1 MSTPTPEEPRAA
13 SPTPTSEEPRAA
25 SFWPFMFTLF
35 VGSFM
40 AVLSSST
47 ITIAIPELQRYF
59 GVDLSLLQW
68 TLTSFMLAMGTSA
81 PLTGYLGGRFSF
93 KWVYVGSL
101 VGFILMSVLC
111 GLAWDARSL
120 VAFRFLQGA
129 FCGAITPVT
138 MTLIYQLLPREQQA
152 LAASLWSLAAMLAPA
167 FGPTFAGW
175 LITLGS
181 WRWLF
186 FINVPLGLVAVSMAL
201 RTIPFYRLHV
211 PKAFDLPG
219 LLTVITG
226 TLSLLIALSQGRAW
240 GWWSGKT
247 VALFL
252 LGTAS
257 LLFFVAR
264 ELRTRAPLLDLRVFK
279 NARYVVTLL
288 VSSIITVSLYSGAF
302 LVPLFL
308 QRIQGVTPLDT
319 GLILLPASLAM
330 ALLMPLVGR
339 MYGKLGPSAL
349 MTAGVLLIAGG
360 TFALSRL
367 TPEISHTYVL
377 VWMLVR
383 NVGISL
389 SMMPAS
395 NAGMEQI
402 PRELTGHASSIS
414 NWLRNVFGAF
424 SIAIF
429 TSLLSTFT
437 TREAEALVQHGA
449 TERRYIELFSFVGGI
464 NDVYLVATIVALVAV
479 PLSLAIRKQRAEP
492 REGYAAP

>member
-1 MSTPTPEEPRAA
+1 MSA
-13 SPTPTSEEPRAA
+13 
-25 SFWPFMFTLF
+25 LF

-40 AVLSSST
+40 SVLGSST
-47 ITIAIPELQRYF
+47 ITIAIPELQRHF
-59 GVDLSLLQW
+59 GADLSLLQW
-68 TLTSFMLAMGTSA
+68 TLTGFMLAMGTSA

-93 KWVYVGSL
+93 KWVYVASL
-101 VGFILMSVLC
+101 VGFLLTSVLC
-111 GLAWDARSL
+111 GVAWDARSL
-120 VAFRFLQGA
+120 VVFRFLQGA
-129 FCGAITPVT
+129 FCGAIMPVT
-138 MTLIYQLLPREQQA
+138 MTLIYQLVPRERQA
-152 LAASLWSLAAMLAPA
+152 LAASLWSLSASLAPA

-175 LITLGS
+175 LITLGN

-186 FINVPLGLVAVSMAL
+186 FINVPLGLVAVGLAV
-201 RTIPFYRLHV
+201 RTIPFYRLQA

-226 TLSLLIALSQGRAW
+226 TLSLLVALSQGRGW
-240 GWWSGKT
+240 GWTDVKT
-247 VALFL
+247 VSLFL
-252 LGTAS
+252 LGTLS
-257 LLFFVAR
+257 LIVFVVR
-264 ELRTRAPLLDLRVFK
+264 ELRTSAPLLDLRVLT
-279 NARYVVTLL
+279 NGRYVVTLII
-288 VSSIITVSLYSGAF
+288 SSIITISLYSGAF

-308 QRIQGVTPLDT
+308 QKIQGVTPLET

-339 MYGKLGPSAL
+339 LYGPLGPSTL
-349 MTAGVLLIAGG
+349 MAAGVLLIAGG
-360 TFALSRL
+360 TYALSRL
-367 TPEISHTYVL
+367 TPEIPRSYMV

-402 PRELTGHASSIS
+402 PRELSGHASSIS

-437 TREAEALVQHGA
+437 AREAQVLMQQGM
-449 TERRYIELFSFVGGI
+449 TERRQIELFSFVEGI
-464 NDVYLVATIVALVAV
+464 NDVYLVATVIALVAV
-479 PLSLAIRKQRAEP
+479 PLSLGIRKKP
-492 REGYAAP
+492 RMFPAPVEAR

>member
-1 MSTPTPEEPRAA
+1 
-13 SPTPTSEEPRAA
+13 
-25 SFWPFMFTLF
+25 MFALF
-35 VGSFM
+35 AGSFM
-40 AVLSSST
+40 SVLSSST
-47 ITIAIPELQRYF
+47 ITIAIPELQRHF
-59 GVDLSLLQW
+59 GAELSLLQW
-68 TLTSFMLAMGTSA
+68 TLTGFMLAMGTSA

-93 KWVYVGSL
+93 KWVYVASL
-101 VGFILMSVLC
+101 VGFTLASVLC

-129 FCGAITPVT
+129 FCGAILPVT
-138 MTLIYQLLPREQQA
+138 MTIIYQLVPRERQA
-152 LAASLWSLAAMLAPA
+152 LAASLWSLSSSLAPA

-175 LITLGS
+175 LMGLGS
-181 WRWLF
+181 WRWVF
-186 FINVPLGLVAVSMAL
+186 FINVPLGLFAVGLAV
-201 RTIPFYRLHV
+201 RTIPFYRLQV
-211 PKAFDLPG
+211 PEAFDVPG

-240 GWWSGKT
+240 GWTDGKT
-247 VALFL
+247 VSLL
-252 LGTAS
+252 VLGTLS
-257 LLFFVAR
+257 LVVFVMR
-264 ELRTRAPLLDLRVFK
+264 ELRTSAPLLNLRVLA
-279 NARYVVTLL
+279 NSRYTVTL
-288 VSSIITVSLYSGAF
+288 VISSIITISLYSGAF

-308 QRIQGVTPLDT
+308 QQIQGVTPLET

-339 MYGKLGPSAL
+339 LYGTLGPSTL
-349 MTAGVLLIAGG
+349 MAAGVLLIAGG
-360 TFALSRL
+360 TYALSRL
-367 TPEISHTYVL
+367 TPETPHAYVL

-402 PRELTGHASSIS
+402 PRELSGHASSIS

-437 TREAEALVQHGA
+437 THEAEVLVRQGV
-449 TERRYIELFSFVGGI
+449 TERRHIELFSSVEGI
-464 NDVYLVATIVALVAV
+464 NDVYLVATVIALVAV
-479 PLSLAIRKQRAEP
+479 PLSLAIRKQARGLVASVEA
-492 REGYAAP
+492 RSS